1 MTNGWWN
8 MNLKQYEHLAPDGA
22 THLFTDT
29 TWNGNQVYAYLP
41 NNDMEAY
48 HISSKK
54 YYRYTKGNMEQ
65 LRKRKTSVIW
75 EIPPLNL
82 ENV

>member
-1 MTNGWWN
+1 MD
-8 MNLKQYEHLAPDGA
+8 LKQYEHLAPEGA

-29 TWNGNQVYAYLP
+29 TWNKNQVYAYLP

-48 HISSKK
+48 HIS
-54 YYRYTKGNMEQ
+54 TKMSYPYSNAQMDI
-65 LRKRKTSVIW
+65 LRECKTSVIW